1 MLAPN
6 THATTVLLVDDEPE
20 VLELTRLTLGSE
32 GVSPIRTIQDSRQV
46 LPYLTQEKVAVI
58 VLDIMMPHISGNEL
72 MMKIV
77 DEYPNIPVIVMT
89 ASDDVETAVEC
100 LKGGAFD
107 YLLKPV
113 EPGRLVAAVE
123 KALKLNTL
131 QHEVSS
137 LKEYL
142 LTDRL
147 EHADAFSQILTR
159 SKKMR
164 GIFQYAEVI
173 SKTRQPILIT
183 GETGVGKELMACA
196 IHRLSGV
203 KGDFVP
209 VNVAGLDDVMFSDT
223 LFGHRRGAFT
233 TAEESREGLIS
244 RAAGGT
250 LFLDEIG
257 DLDQKSQVKL
267 LRLLQGQEYYPLGS
281 DVMKSSEAHIILA
294 TNHDLEQ
301 SVAAG
306 RFRKDL
312 YYRLYSYH
320 IHVPPLRERREDI
333 PVLLEHF
340 LVEAASTLGKPV
352 PAHSP
357 ELADALATR
366 LYPGNV
372 RELKALVTDAVARH
386 TTGILTLKHFAVND
400 REGSGGGFS
409 VVSTDKG
416 TEPLSAIFGRFP
428 TIEEMEE
435 YMIGRALEIAAGNR
449 TAAALLLGM
458 SRQALHRRAR
468 LDKVWREV

>member
-1 MLAPN
+1 MLSPT
-6 THATTVLLVDDEPE
+6 THATTVLLVDDEAE

-32 GVSPIRTIQDSRQV
+32 GVSPVQTLQDSRQV
-46 LPYLTQEKVAVI
+46 LPYLARERVAVI
-58 VLDIMMPHISGNEL
+58 ILDVMMPHLAGNEL
-72 MMKIV
+72 LVKIV
-77 DEYPNIPVIVMT
+77 DEHPHIPVIVMT

-123 KALKLNTL
+123 KALKLNSL

-147 EHADAFSQILTR
+147 EHADAFTQILTR

-173 SKTRQPILIT
+173 SRTRQPILIT

-203 KGDFVP
+203 KGNFVP

-223 LFGHRRGAFT
+223 LFGHRKGAFT
-233 TAEESREGLIS
+233 NAEESREGLIS

-281 DVMKSSEAHIILA
+281 DIMKSSEAHIILA

-306 RFRKDL
+306 HFRKDL

-320 IHVPPLRERREDI
+320 IHIPPLRERLEDI
-333 PVLLEHF
+333 PLLLEHF
-340 LVEAASTLGKPV
+340 LAEAASALGKSV

-386 TTGILTLKHFAVND
+386 VSGMLTLKHFPGND
-400 REGSGGGFS
+400 RDCSGGGLG
-409 VVSTDKG
+409 VATTGKG
-416 TEPLSAIFGRFP
+416 AEPLSSIFGRFP

-435 YMIGRALEIAAGNR
+435 YMIGRALEIASGNR
-449 TAAALLLGM
+449 SAAALLLGI
-458 SRQALHRRAR
+458 SRQALHKRAKSDR
-468 LDKVWREV
+468 A

>member
-1 MLAPN
+1 MLATN
-6 THATTVLLVDDEPE
+6 TQATSVLLVDDEPE

-32 GVSPIRTIQDSRQV
+32 GISSIGTIQDSRQV
-46 LPYLTQEKVAVI
+46 LSYLSKERVAVVI
-58 VLDIMMPHISGNEL
+58 LDVMMPHLSGNEL
-72 MMKIV
+72 LASIV
-77 DEYPNIPVIVMT
+77 AEHPQVPVIVMT
-89 ASDDVETAVEC
+89 ASDDVETAVDC

-147 EHADAFSQILTR
+147 EHADAFAQILTR

-173 SKTRQPILIT
+173 SRARQPILIT

-196 IHRLSGV
+196 VHRLSGA
-203 KGDFVP
+203 KGEFVP

-223 LFGHRRGAFT
+223 LFGHRKGAFT
-233 TAEESREGLIS
+233 NAEESREGLIS

-267 LRLLQGQEYYPLGS
+267 LRLLQSQEYYPLGS
-281 DVMKSSEAHIILA
+281 DVMKSSDAHFILA

-320 IHVPPLRERREDI
+320 IHVPPLRERLEDI
-333 PVLLEHF
+333 PLLLAHF
-340 LVEAASTLGKPV
+340 IAGAAATLGKPV
-352 PAHSP
+352 PVHSP
-357 ELADALATR
+357 DLADFLATR

-372 RELKALVTDAVARH
+372 RELKALVNDAVARH
-386 TTGILTLKHFAVND
+386 TSGLLSLKHFPASD
-400 REGSGGGFS
+400 RDGAGA
-409 VVSTDKG
+409 VVSATRCG
-416 TEPLSAIFGRFP
+416 EGAEPLSTVFGRFP
-428 TIEEMEE
+428 TIAEIEE
-435 YMIGRALEIAAGNR
+435 YMIQRALAITSGNR
-449 TAAALLLGM
+449 SAAALLLGI
-458 SRQALHRRAR
+458 SRQALHNRTRS
-468 LDKVWREV
+468 DKV